1 MQDAAPPTRR
11 SMEPMPIPTRNTPP
25 TPVERFRKDY
35 APLAYLIDSVS
46 LNIDIREESTMVT
59 STLRVHPQSDSAGQ
73 PLDLD
78 GVDLSLYSIE
88 VNGKPLTRGKGFE
101 LTYDGLRLLEP
112 PQENFELK
120 TVVAIQP
127 EKNTQL
133 SGLYK
138 SGGMYVSHCE
148 AQGFRRITFFQDR
161 PDVMAKYDV
170 RIEAD
175 AAYPVLLSNGNE
187 EGSGD
192 AGEGRK
198 WASFT
203 DPFRKPSYLFAA
215 VAGELGGIEDS
226 FTTRSGRTVRL
237 NVWSEPDN
245 VDALAWSMQCL
256 KDSMLWDEQTY
267 GREYDLGVYHIVAVN
282 DFNMGA
288 MENKGLNIFNT
299 AVVLAKPSSATD
311 QDYERVQGV
320 VGHEYFHNWSGNR
333 VTVRDWFQLSL
344 KEGLTN
350 FRQQGFEEDMTS
362 AAVRRIEEVR
372 VIRAAQFPQDA
383 GPMAH
388 SVRPESYS
396 AIDNF
401 YTVTVYNKGAEVI
414 RMMRTLIGYDL
425 FRKGMELYFDR
436 NDGKAVTCDDFRQA
450 MADASGKDL
459 DQFEL
464 WYEQAGTPTVRVT
477 SEYDAAAKVFRL
489 TLAQSTPPT
498 PMQPEKQPFHIPVA
512 VGLLGPTGALLASRT
527 LELTEAQQTFEF
539 EGIEAEPVPSL
550 LRGFSAPVKLQT
562 DVTPQQLA
570 FLAANDDD
578 PFNRWDASQRL
589 YTAALLEMVA
599 SYQAAGGDEA
609 KMAPLGQAVKDA
621 FLATLSDDALD
632 PSLRAYSLSL
642 PDFAVLEQEMAVV
655 DVDAIC
661 AALRVARRT
670 LAAEF
675 RSQLLAAYSSLATDE
690 PFAVDKKQVGAR
702 RLRNT
707 CLGYLSRLGEEETTT
722 LCLEQFRA
730 AGCMTD
736 SVGALVSLASLPGA
750 ARDEALESFYARA
763 KAANEKL
770 VINKWFQ
777 VQALAETPDVLASV
791 KALLTHEAYD
801 SNNPNVVRAVVNV
814 FAAANHEAFHCKDGS
829 GYEFIADQVIDID
842 QRNAQLAARLA
853 STFNSW
859 KRYDD
864 SRGLLMKAQLERI
877 FEKASSADTKE
888 IATKAL
894 KS

>member
-1 MQDAAPPTRR
+1 
-11 SMEPMPIPTRNTPP
+11 
-25 TPVERFRKDY
+25 VERFRKDY
-35 APLAYLIDSVS
+35 APLPYLVDSVS
-46 LNIDIREESTMVT
+46 MNIDIREEQTMVT
-59 STLRVHPQSDSAGQ
+59 ATLHVQPQASSAGQ

-78 GVDLSLYSIE
+78 GVDLVLYSVE
-88 VNGKPLTRGKGFE
+88 LDGKALVRGDEFE

-112 PQENFELK
+112 PQKDFELK
-120 TVVAIQP
+120 TVVAIKP
-127 EKNTQL
+127 ELNTQL

-175 AAYPVLLSNGNE
+175 SKYPVLLSNGNE
-187 EGSGD
+187 VGSGD
-192 AGEGRK
+192 AGGGRK
-198 WASFT
+198 WASFS

-215 VAGELGGIEDS
+215 VAGELGCIEDT
-226 FTTRSGRTVRL
+226 FTTSSGRKVRL
-237 NVWSEPDN
+237 NVWSEPAN
-245 VDALAWSMQCL
+245 VDSLDWAMQCL
-256 KDSMLWDEQTY
+256 KDSMVWDQDTY
-267 GREYDLGVYHIVAVN
+267 GREYDLDVYHVVAVN

-311 QDYERVQGV
+311 TDYERVQGV

-414 RMMRTLIGYDL
+414 RMMRTLIGYAD

-450 MADASGKDL
+450 MADASGKNL
-459 DQFEL
+459 DQFER
-464 WYEQAGTPTVRVT
+464 WYQQAGTPTVSAT
-477 SEYDAAAKVFRL
+477 STYDDASKVYKL
-489 TLAQSTPPT
+489 TLKQSTPPT
-498 PMQPEKQPFHIPVA
+498 PMQPDKLPFHIPVV
-512 VGLLGPTGALLASRT
+512 VGLLGSDGSLLASDT
-527 LELTEAQQTFEF
+527 LELTEEEQTFEF
-539 EGIEAEPVPSL
+539 PDIPEEPVPSL
-550 LRGFSAPVKLQT
+550 LRGFSAPVKLRT
-562 DVTPQQLA
+562 EVTPEQLA

-589 YTAALLEMVA
+589 YTSALLEMIS
-599 SYQAAGGDEA
+599 SYQANNGDES
-609 KMAPLGQAVKDA
+609 KMAPLGQGVLDA
-621 FLATLSDDALD
+621 FKATLTASDVDA
-632 PSLRAYSLSL
+632 SLRAYSLSM
-642 PDFAVLEQEMAVV
+642 PDFAVLEQEMDVI
-655 DVDAIC
+655 DVDAIS

-670 LAAEF
+670 LAATF
-675 RSQLLAAYSSLATDE
+675 RDELLATYHELATDE
-690 PFAVDKKQVGAR
+690 PFAVNREQVGAR
-702 RLRNT
+702 RLRGT
-707 CLGYLSRLGEEETTT
+707 CLSYLAKLKEDDITAV
-722 LCLEQFRA
+722 CLEQFRGA
-730 AGCMTD
+730 QCMTD
-736 SVGALVSLASLPGA
+736 SVGALVPLASLPGA
-750 ARDEALESFYARA
+750 ARDEALETFYSRA
-763 KAANEKL
+763 KANNEKL
-770 VINKWFQ
+770 VVNKWFQ
-777 VQALAETPDVLASV
+777 VQALADTPDCLANV
-791 KALLTHEAYD
+791 KALLSHEAYD
-801 SNNPNVVRAVVNV
+801 GNNPNVVRALVNV
-814 FAAANHEAFHCKDGS
+814 FAAANHDGFHNLDGS

-842 QRNAQLAARLA
+842 KRNAQLAARLV

-859 KRYDD
+859 KKYDEA
-864 SRGLLMKAQLERI
+864 RQVLMKAQLERI
-877 FEKASSADTKE
+877 YEGASSTDTKE
-888 IATKAL
+888 IVTKAL

>member
-1 MQDAAPPTRR
+1 MQERPTRR
-11 SMEPMPIPTRNTPP
+11 SVEPMPIPTRNTPP

-35 APLAYLIDSVS
+35 APLPYRIDSVS
-46 LNIDIREESTMVT
+46 LDIDIRDEQTTVT
-59 STLRVHPQSDSAGQ
+59 ATLQVLPQADSAGQ

-78 GVDLSLYSIE
+78 GVDLVLYSIE
-88 VNGKPLTRGKGFE
+88 LDGKPLARGTDFE

-112 PQENFELK
+112 PQVAFELK
-120 TVVAIQP
+120 TAVAIKP
-127 EKNTQL
+127 ELNTQL

-175 AAYPVLLSNGNE
+175 SSYPVLLSNGNE
-187 EGSGD
+187 VGSGD

-215 VAGELGGIEDS
+215 VAGELGCVEDS
-226 FTTRSGRTVRL
+226 FTTSSGRKVRL
-237 NVWSEPDN
+237 NVWSEPAN
-245 VDALAWSMQCL
+245 VDALGWAMQCL
-256 KDSMLWDEQTY
+256 KDSMTWDQDTY
-267 GREYDLGVYHIVAVN
+267 GREYDLDVYHIVAVN

-299 AVVLAKPSSATD
+299 AVVLAKPESATD
-311 QDYERVQGV
+311 SDYERVQGV

-414 RMMRTLIGYDL
+414 RMMRTLIGYAD

-436 NDGKAVTCDDFRQA
+436 NDGQAVTCDDFRQA
-450 MADASGKDL
+450 MAEASGKNL
-459 DQFEL
+459 DQFER
-464 WYEQAGTPTVRVT
+464 WYQQAGTPTVRAT
-477 SEYDAAAKVFRL
+477 STYDAATKTYSL
-489 TLAQSTPPT
+489 TLSQSTPPT
-498 PMQPEKQPFHIPVA
+498 PMQPEKLPFHIPVV
-512 VGLLGPTGALLASRT
+512 VGLLGSGGSLLASQT
-527 LELTEAQQTFEF
+527 LELTEAEQTFDFTDIAE
-539 EGIEAEPVPSL
+539 EPVPSL
-550 LRGFSAPVKLQT
+550 LRGFSAPVKL
-562 DVTPQQLA
+562 VTEVAPAQLA

-589 YTAALLEMVA
+589 YTLALLEMVS
-599 SYQAAGGDEA
+599 SYQANGGDES
-609 KMAPLGQAVKDA
+609 KMVLGQGVLDA
-621 FLATLSDDALD
+621 FKATLTAGDVDA
-632 PSLRAYSLSL
+632 SLRAYSLAM
-642 PDFAVLEQEMAVV
+642 PDFAVIEQEMAVI
-655 DVDAIC
+655 DVDAIS
-661 AALRVARRT
+661 AALRVAQRT
-670 LAAEF
+670 LAASFQEE
-675 RSQLLAAYSSLATDE
+675 LLATYRGLASDA
-690 PFAVDKKQVGAR
+690 PYAVNREQVGAR

-707 CLGYLSRLGEEETTT
+707 CLGYLAKLGAEDTTG
-722 LCLEQFRA
+722 LCLEQFREA
-730 AGCMTD
+730 QCMTD
-736 SVGALVSLASLPGA
+736 KVGALVPLACLPGA
-750 ARDEALESFYARA
+750 ARDEALTAFYDAA
-763 KAANEKL
+763 KAGNEKL

-777 VQALAETPDVLASV
+777 VQALADTPDCLATV
-791 KALLTHEAYD
+791 RALMAHEAYD
-801 SNNPNVVRAVVNV
+801 GNNPNVVRALVNV
-814 FAAANHEAFHCKDGS
+814 FAAANHEAFHKSDGS
-829 GYEFIADQVIDID
+829 GYAFIAEQVIDID

-859 KRYDD
+859 KRYDET
-864 SRGLLMKAQLERI
+864 RQGLMKAQLERI
-877 FEKASSADTKE
+877 FEGASSMDTKE
-888 IATKAL
+888 IVSKAL